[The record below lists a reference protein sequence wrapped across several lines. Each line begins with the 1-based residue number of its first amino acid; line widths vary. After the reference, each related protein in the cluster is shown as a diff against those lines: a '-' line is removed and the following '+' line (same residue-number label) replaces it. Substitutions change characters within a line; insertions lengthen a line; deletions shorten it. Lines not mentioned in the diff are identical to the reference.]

1 MLTVEISMM
10 HWQGLTELAPKSY
23 TPLALMNEDPPG
35 VSVSGSSPYKTVKE
49 LADAIKAAPVGKM
62 KASGT
67 GQGGI
72 WHLAL
77 VGWLK
82 AMGLAANHVA
92 WVPSNGAAP
101 AMQDLAAGGLD
112 LCTCSI
118 PEARAIIEAGKAR
131 ALAIMAPERN
141 PVFKDIPTLKEAVG
155 IDYSIGAWR
164 GIAGP
169 KGLPPEI
176 ATKLT
181 ATLKKVYDSKEFK
194 DFMSNRGFGT
204 VWGDAAAVR
213 QVHGRGRRQDGRR
226 HEGRGAGE
234 DVTSETRRARER
246 PPLSDHALGDRRTSV
261 AGRCGVFMRLP
272 DRATGLFLVGLG
284 SLAAYGGW
292 LLPPVPGQPVG
303 PNVFPLVIGIG
314 LAICGLMIA
323 FGIGHS
329 FEEEEE
335 LVPLEAGQQAP
346 PPRGRLY
353 GLRAL
358 FPPLLLL
365 FYVVAADRL
374 GFILTA
380 GFIVLVTSTALGAR
394 PKLSVPLAILAPI
407 GIHLIFAKVLRVPL
421 PIGLIPMPW

>member
-1 MLTVEISMM
+1 MTKLTRRAFAASAAAAAASLSLAKPAFAQAYPSRPVTVIVPWGAGGGTDATARIVAALLEKELGQPFNVVNRTGGSGVVGHSAIATAQPDGYTIGMLTVEISMM

-35 VSVSGSSPYKTVKE
+35 VSVNGSSPYKTVKE

-141 PVFKDIPTLKEAVG
+141 PVFKDIPTLKEAMS
-155 IDYSIGAWR
+155 IDYSTGAWR

-194 DFMSNRGFGT
+194 DFMSNRGFGV
-204 VWGDAAAVR
+204 VWGDAPAFAKFMEEGDAKMGDAMKAA
-213 QVHGRGRRQDGRR
+213 
-226 HEGRGAGE
+226 
-234 DVTSETRRARER
+234 
-246 PPLSDHALGDRRTSV
+246 
-261 AGRCGVFMRLP
+261 
-272 DRATGLFLVGLG
+272 
-284 SLAAYGGW
+284 
-292 LLPPVPGQPVG
+292 
-303 PNVFPLVIGIG
+303 G
-314 LAICGLMIA
+314 LAKA
-323 FGIGHS
+323 
-329 FEEEEE
+329 
-335 LVPLEAGQQAP
+335 
-346 PPRGRLY
+346 
-353 GLRAL
+353 
-358 FPPLLLL
+358 
-365 FYVVAADRL
+365 
-374 GFILTA
+374 
-380 GFIVLVTSTALGAR
+380 
-394 PKLSVPLAILAPI
+394 
-407 GIHLIFAKVLRVPL
+407 
-421 PIGLIPMPW
+421 